1 MNPAGCSRIPRDFC
15 FWGCPITDWS
25 AERYRYHA
33 WFIPS
38 LATGVVKLLDLQ
50 PGERILDLGC
60 GEGTLSEELIAK
72 GARLLGVDTS
82 RESIEAA
89 YSRGVGVRHVDAQAL
104 EFENEFDAVFSHASL
119 HLMPEAD
126 AVIQGAFRALR
137 PGGRFV
143 GEFGGQGNEAAIRAA
158 VSAVCARR
166 GITESAAPYHP
177 SADEYRAKLEAA
189 GFVVETI
196 ELIPCRTPLPGGIEG
211 FLATF
216 ERPWLKELTL
226 EEQDEVIAEIAN
238 ELRPVLCDNAG
249 TWTVDAVILRFR
261 ARKP

>member
-1 MNPAGCSRIPRDFC
+1 VHDASRGIFVSRWC
-15 FWGCPITDWS
+15 LITDWS
-25 AERYRYHA
+25 AERYKYHA

-38 LATGVVKLLDLQ
+38 LATGVVALLHLQ
-50 PGERILDLGC
+50 PGERVLDLGC
-60 GEGTLSEELIAK
+60 GEGTLSEELVAK
-72 GARLLGVDTS
+72 GAKILGIDTS
-82 RESIEAA
+82 REFIEAA
-89 YSRGVGVRHVDAQAL
+89 HSRGVGVRYMDAQAL
-104 EFENEFDAVFSHASL
+104 EFENQFDAVFSHASL
-119 HLMPEAD
+119 HLMPDPD
-126 AVIQGAFRALR
+126 AVIEGAFRGLR

-166 GITESAAPYHP
+166 GIAEGAAPYNP
-177 SADEYRAKLEAA
+177 SAEEYRAKLEAA

-196 ELIPCRTPLPGGIEG
+196 ALIPRPTPLPSGIEG

-226 EEQDEVIAEIAN
+226 EEQDEVIADIAD

-249 TWTVDAVILRFR
+249 VWTVDFVNLRFR